1 MATTTASAGQE
12 RARDLDV
19 IARKQRSLWRDAAYR
34 LLRNKAA
41 VFGLA
46 IIVLAAILAIF
57 APWIAPYSPTDVR
70 IADGQQA
77 PTLADPFWGD
87 PAYVD
92 LRFPLGTD
100 TIGRDTLSRL
110 IWGTRISL
118 IVGFVPVALIFVI
131 GVSIGMVAGYFG
143 GWLDNLLM
151 RLTDVIY
158 AFPDLLFLVLIQATL
173 RNTWIGDL
181 MGGLVLL
188 FAALA
193 VVNWVGMARLVRGQV
208 LSLKEKEYVEA
219 ARTVGATPGRIM
231 FRHLFPNSLAPV
243 IVWVSFGIP
252 SAMLTEA
259 TLGFLGIG
267 IKPPT
272 ATWGVMINEGFTV
285 FSSTPWAVLLPA
297 VCVSILM
304 LAFTFVGDG
313 LRDAL
318 DPRMS
323 I

>member
-19 IARKQRSLWRDAAYR
+19 IARKQRSLWRDAVYR

-92 LRFPLGTD
+92 SRFPLGTD

-243 IVWVSFGIP
+243 IVAVSFGIP
-252 SAMLTEA
+252 SAMLAEA

>member
-243 IVWVSFGIP
+243 IVAVSFGIP
-252 SAMLTEA
+252 SAMLAEA